1 MLSHTTW
8 TRAVSSLAVVAAL
21 IAAAPAYTS
30 AQDILW
36 EQAPTLNPAG
46 GAINV
51 VTPAGDPQET
61 FSTALVNDLTFNTD
75 VNVQEVTTYFSNV
88 NVAPWSNGGTFNAV
102 LNIFDADPLTDA
114 DDAFGGGDFGEAL
127 VQVTALDPNNS
138 GFAGVWSL
146 TVSGLDIDLA
156 AGDYFFGLTPEYA
169 SDAGQEFHVAA
180 DGGILGQNTSFR
192 NPDNGIGIGAG
203 WQDIALLGQTD
214 FDAAIT
220 VRGEEIIP
228 EPTSAG
234 LLALGLVGLVS
245 RRRR

>member
-1 MLSHTTW
+1 MRRVFT
-8 TRAVSSLAVVAAL
+8 SLAVVAVL
-21 IAAAPAYTS
+21 FAAPAFSS
-30 AQDILW
+30 AQQIVLFD
-36 EQAPTLNPAG
+36 QAPELNPAG

-61 FSTALVNDLTFNTD
+61 FSTALVNDLTFDTA
-75 VNVQEVTTYFSNV
+75 VEVQEVTAYFSNV
-88 NVAPWSNGGTFNAV
+88 NVAPWNDGGTFNAV
-102 LNIFDADPLTDA
+102 LNIFDGDALTDA
-114 DDAFGGGDFGEAL
+114 DGAFDGGDFGSA
-127 VQVTALDPNNS
+127 VQVTALSPGASS

-146 TVSGLDIDLA
+146 TVSGLDIQLD

-169 SDAGQEFHVAA
+169 AADGQEFHVNAA
-180 DGGILGQNTSFR
+180 SLGDGAGGPTFFR
-192 NPDNGIGIGAG
+192 NPANGIGLGAG
-203 WQDIALLGQTD
+203 WQDIANLGQPG
-214 FDAAIT
+214 FEASLT